1 MIASKLHLLSCCA
14 MAALLVACKPAP
26 DASQP
31 AQSASTAAVA
41 PASAPVAPASAPVIG
56 ADGVAM
62 DAAKLVHAWVEAG
75 AGLHAL
81 SVSCGRLDKAKL
93 AQGRARMK
101 EGLVGEGAGKLS
113 VADFEALYQAAY
125 DTTAARIVKEPAKA
139 KLGCAQLEDIE
150 GKAREASKRT
160 GLPAPQ

>member
-1 MIASKLHLLSCCA
+1 MTASKLHLLSCCA

-26 DASQP
+26 EASSPSSP
-31 AQSASTAAVA
+31 ASAPMAAQ
-41 PASAPVAPASAPVIG
+41 ASAPVAAASQPGSG
-56 ADGVAM
+56 ADDLAA
-62 DAAKLVHAWVEAG
+62 DASKLVHAWVEAG

-81 SVSCGRLDKAKL
+81 GVSCGRLDKAKVS
-93 AQGRARMK
+93 QGRAHMK

-113 VADFEALYQAAY
+113 AADFEALYQAAY